1 MIKLTECP
9 RDAMQ
14 GIEGFIPTALKIK
27 YINSLLKV
35 GFDVIDFGSFVSPKA
50 IPQLKDTAEVIKGLD
65 VSSTKSDLL
74 AIVANERGA
83 NDACSFEEVAVLGF
97 PFSVSEKFQLR
108 NTNSTREESL
118 DRVKSMQELCDQ
130 RNKKLRVYLSMGF
143 GNPYGE
149 EYSPEIVLEW
159 ASKLEAIGVGELALS
174 DTIGVSNPS
183 NIKPLFGLLT
193 KELPNTEISAH
204 FHSAPHNWKEKI
216 DEAFKAGCLS
226 FDSAIKGFGGCPLAE
241 DELVGNLATENLVGF
256 FESELNPS
264 FDIDAFKESMIIANE
279 VFG

>member
-14 GIEGFIPTALKIK
+14 GIKEFIPTDLKIK

-50 IPQLKDTAEVIKGLD
+50 IPQLKDTADVIKGLD
-65 VSSTKSDLL
+65 LSDTKSKLL

-83 NDACSFEEVAVLGF
+83 KDACSHEEVSILGF
-97 PFSVSEKFQLR
+97 PFSVSEKFQIR
-108 NTNSTREESL
+108 NTNSSRLESL
-118 DRVKSMQELCDQ
+118 DRVKQMQELCDKHGKQ
-130 RNKKLRVYLSMGF
+130 LRVYLSMGF

-149 EYSPEIVLEW
+149 EYSPEIVLDW
-159 ASKLEAIGVGELALS
+159 ATKLKHIGVGELALS
-174 DTIGVSNPS
+174 DTIGVSNPT
-183 NIKPLFGLLT
+183 NISPLFKLLAN
-193 KELPNTEISAH
+193 ELSDVEISAH
-204 FHSAPHNWKEKI
+204 FHSAPYNWKEKI
-216 DEAFKAGCLS
+216 NEAFKSGCLS

-241 DELVGNLATENLVGF
+241 DELVGNLATENLIQF
-256 FESELNPS
+256 FNSELSEGFN
-264 FDIDAFKESMIIANE
+264 KESFNDSLIIANQ

>member
-50 IPQLKDTAEVIKGLD
+50 IPQLKDTTEVIKGLD
-65 VSSTKSDLL
+65 LSSTKSDLL

-118 DRVKSMQELCDQ
+118 DRVKAMQELCDQ
-130 RNKKLRVYLSMGF
+130 HNKKLRVYLSMGF

-216 DEAFKAGCLS
+216 DESFKAGCLS

-264 FDIDAFKESMIIANE
+264 FDIDAFNESMIVANE